1 MSSEE
6 VSKVELDQE
15 LVHTE
20 ETSVEKICPKLTKPW
35 FFYPRLLQLNF
46 LLIGGLL
53 CQIVCGY
60 DVSKTTANRTPPPTP
75 PVITMRMPLLLESSV
90 K

>member
-6 VSKVELDQE
+6 VSKVQPDHDS
-15 LVHTE
+15 VNNE

-35 FFYPRLLQLNF
+35 FLYPRLFQLNF

-60 DVSKTTANRTPPPTP
+60 DVSKTVANRTPPPTP
-75 PVITMRMPLLLESSV
+75 PVITMRMP
-90 K
+90 